1 MMRSLILVALTVL
14 LASCSSEPSKSPAA
28 AVTPAP
34 PPKPVDES
42 RRFPQANLLGTEVV
56 SDHLLGKAFM
66 PGGTLA
72 HYRKG
77 KVEYDLFVAQLAT
90 PTDAAI
96 ALLDWSK
103 ALTNADLIA
112 SFGGY
117 AGQDAGRPVFVFTKG
132 RWIAG
137 VAGLPQKQADPQA
150 RVLAAHLD

>member
-1 MMRSLILVALTVL
+1 MMRSFVLVALSVL
-14 LASCSSEPSKSPAA
+14 LAACGSEPSKAPAA

-34 PPKPVDES
+34 PPKPMDES

-56 SDHLLGKAFM
+56 NDHLLGKAFM

-77 KVEYDLFVAQLAT
+77 KTQYDLFVTQLPT

-117 AGQDAGRPVFVFTKG
+117 AGQDAGRPIFVFSKG

-137 VAGLPQKQADPQA
+137 VAGLRQKQADPVA